1 MSFVC
6 LHAQGANEIHT
17 CTSDKMTQEEKYD
30 PKLSPFRLKFTCK
43 RKRKNVTKRTR
54 IQTCISEFLVRCFLD
69 TANWNGLTTYQVFL
83 KGILLCQFQGQTR
96 VPNMK
101 KW

>member
-30 PKLSPFRLKFTCK
+30 PKLSPSRLKFTCK
-43 RKRKNVTKRTR
+43 RK
-54 IQTCISEFLVRCFLD
+54 
-69 TANWNGLTTYQVFL
+69 
-83 KGILLCQFQGQTR
+83 
-96 VPNMK
+96 K
-101 KW
+101 KCHETDKDSNLHL